1 MNVEISKVT
10 TKTRVKGYIIHEL
23 NGKNGKMEKILIQK
37 TKKMEKRK
45 IEQEIKLEE
54 KNYRFKIMII

>member
-37 TKKMEKRK
+37 TKNGEKENRIGNK
-45 IEQEIKLEE
+45 TRGKKLQ
-54 KNYRFKIMII
+54 I

>member
-37 TKKMEKRK
+37 TKNGEKKNRIGNK
-45 IEQEIKLEE
+45 TRGKKLQ
-54 KNYRFKIMII
+54 I

>member
-23 NGKNGKMEKILIQK
+23 NGKNGGG
-37 TKKMEKRK
+37 R
-45 IEQEIKLEE
+45 EE
-54 KNYRFKIMII
+54 GRE